1 MLSAALL
8 APDTWFADASG
19 LFQLYAIPL
28 LLRVLGAI
36 AIWVIG
42 GMLIGFACRLVSR
55 AMNARSFDQTMGSY
69 VTSALGI
76 VLRVVLIVGILG
88 MFGVES
94 TSFAALLAAAG
105 VAIGMAWS
113 GLLANFAAGVFLVVL
128 RPFKVGDIITAGGV
142 NGQVKEIGLFATT
155 LDTRNNVR
163 IFVGNNKLF
172 SDNIINHSHNPH
184 VRLELRAQLA
194 NGVNPFEV
202 SARIRERVVKIPHVL
217 GEPAPEVGVAR
228 VQRRR
233 HRALRPPLRQRRRP
247 RAGGRPG
254 RGLSRHRRRHRRPAR
269 PGAASGAHPAALSR
283 SATRTNGQAA
293 PQRDLAVLLSA
304 RHRDITGAA
313 CRCAAGR

>member
-113 GLLANFAAGVFLVVL
+113 GLLGNFAAGVFLVML

-142 NGQVKEIGLFATT
+142 NGQVKEIGMFATT
-155 LDTRNNVR
+155 LDTRANVR

-172 SDNIINHSHNPH
+172 SDNIINHSHNPY

-202 SARIRERVVKIPHVL
+202 SARIRELLVKIPHVIS
-217 GEPAPEVGVAR
+217 EPAPEVGVLEYNAAGT
-228 VQRRR
+228 
-233 HRALRPPLRQRRRP
+233 ALYVRPYVS
-247 RAGGRPG
+247 GGVPE
-254 RGLSRHRRRHRRPAR
+254 
-269 PGAASGAHPAALSR
+269 
-283 SATRTNGQAA
+283 QE
-293 PQRDLAVLLSA
+293 AVL
-304 RHRDITGAA
+304 AA
-313 CRCAAGR
+313 AYRAIADATAGLPVPAPHQVLIQPR

>member
-42 GMLIGFACRLVSR
+42 GILIGFACRLVSR

-113 GLLANFAAGVFLVVL
+113 GLLANFAAGVFLVML

-142 NGQVKEIGLFATT
+142 NGQVKEIGMFATT
-155 LDTRNNVR
+155 LDTRANVR

-172 SDNIINHSHNPH
+172 SDNIINHSHNPF
-184 VRLELRAQLA
+184 VRLDLRAQVA

-202 SARIRERVVKIPHVL
+202 AARIRDLVAKIPNVISD
-217 GEPAPEVGVAR
+217 PAPEVGV
-228 VQRRR
+228 
-233 HRALRPPLRQRRRP
+233 LEY
-247 RAGGRPG
+247 
-254 RGLSRHRRRHRRPAR
+254 
-269 PGAASGAHPAALSR
+269 
-283 SATRTNGQAA
+283 N
-293 PQRDLAVLLSA
+293 
-304 RHRDITGAA
+304 
-313 CRCAAGR
+313 AAGSLLYVRPYVRGGVSEQEAVHAATCRAIAEGTAGLPVPAPHQVHIDQR